1 MTKRNVF
8 KRILDISI
16 FLCIIVKSL
25 QLAIRVYDIFLLT
38 FSKVESAGFL
48 GQIHFLI
55 KVLKVETYVSYSTLI
70 PFALL
75 FSEWMFINYKAATK
89 RSSNKLSYRP
99 IWALFSLII
108 PVFNFFAPYI
118 ILKEIWKVMNS
129 DLSREKLG
137 DFLIKTWWFLT
148 IVLFIYSR
156 FINSKIQHSGN
167 FNDLL
172 TLQYY
177 SAVLYLL
184 SVHYFLVLRKMVKM
198 VNG

>member
-1 MTKRNVF
+1 M
-8 KRILDISI
+8 
-16 FLCIIVKSL
+16 
-25 QLAIRVYDIFLLT
+25 
-38 FSKVESAGFL
+38 ESAGFL
-48 GQIHFLI
+48 RQIHFLI

-75 FSEWMFINYKAATK
+75 FSVWMFINYKAATK

-137 DFLIKTWWFLT
+137 EFLIKTWWFLT
-148 IVLFIYSR
+148 LVLFIYSR

-177 SAVLYLL
+177 SAVLYFF

>member
-1 MTKRNVF
+1 MTKSNVF

-16 FLCIIVKSL
+16 ILCIIVKSL

-48 GQIHFLI
+48 RQIHFLI

-75 FSEWMFINYKAATK
+75 FSVWMFINYKAATK

-99 IWALFSLII
+99 IWALFCLII

-137 DFLIKTWWFLT
+137 EFLIKTWWFLT

>member
-1 MTKRNVF
+1 MTKTSVF
-8 KRILDISI
+8 KRILDLSI
-16 FLCIIVKSL
+16 ILCIIVKSL

-38 FSKVESAGFL
+38 FSKVESAEFL

-70 PFALL
+70 PFAVL
-75 FSEWMFINYKAATK
+75 FSVWMYINYKAAAK

-99 IWALFSLII
+99 ILALFCLII

-137 DFLIKTWWFLT
+137 EFLIKTWWFLT
-148 IVLFIYSR
+148 LVLFIYSR
-156 FINSKIQHSGN
+156 FINSKIRHSDN

-172 TLQYY
+172 TIQYY
-177 SAVLYLL
+177 SAGLYLL
-184 SVHYFLVLRKMVKM
+184 SVHYFLVLKKMVKL
-198 VNG
+198 VNK